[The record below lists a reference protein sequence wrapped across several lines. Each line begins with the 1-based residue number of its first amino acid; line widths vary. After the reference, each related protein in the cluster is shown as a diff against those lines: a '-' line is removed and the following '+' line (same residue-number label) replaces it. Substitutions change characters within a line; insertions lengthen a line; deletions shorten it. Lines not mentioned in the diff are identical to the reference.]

1 MEQKPA
7 KPYKQLKQKQK
18 AKISDY
24 MYLETQAFWLAN
36 QRMPSTDS
44 EWQAVAQKVYDHI
57 ASFHVTYE
65 EVCSVYLK
73 KLPHIIER
81 LEADGLPGHIR
92 SHAEVKELQRVRA
105 AKKAG
110 NPRKKRA
117 KKAAKAEPLE
127 QDDTFFFIAG
137 YLPFDTIL
145 IQFLKNLRC
154 VFRGLGYYLILLSG
168 LLGGYRALILLP
180 HDKNTNKNSQTAAAK
195 KGVAVLTLVL
205 KLFSFSASRI

>member
-137 YLPFDTIL
+137 YT
-145 IQFLKNLRC
+145 
-154 VFRGLGYYLILLSG
+154 SG
-168 LLGGYRALILLP
+168 GAPYGGWCQELC
-180 HDKNTNKNSQTAAAK
+180 AK
-195 KGVAVLTLVL
+195 
-205 KLFSFSASRI
+205 

>member
-1 MEQKPA
+1 MEQKSI

-24 MYLETQAFWLAN
+24 MYLETQAFWQMN

-44 EWQAVAQKVYDHI
+44 ELQAVVQKVCGHI
-57 ASFHVTYE
+57 DSFRVAYE
-65 EVCSVYLK
+65 EVYAVYLK

-110 NPRKKRA
+110 KPQKKGA
-117 KKAAKAEPLE
+117 KKAVKAEPLE
-127 QDDTFFFIAG
+127 QDDTFFYIAG
-137 YLPFDTIL
+137 YTSGGAPYGVTWEEM
-145 IQFLKNLRC
+145 
-154 VFRGLGYYLILLSG
+154 GLEPWEEMI
-168 LLGGYRALILLP
+168 
-180 HDKNTNKNSQTAAAK
+180 
-195 KGVAVLTLVL
+195 
-205 KLFSFSASRI
+205 